1 MYEIIFLKN
10 NNKIEINADSVRFL
24 EDQLTIIRET
34 DENLIV
40 LDFLNKK
47 CLFTLKKEDIT
58 IEIKVL
64 NMEYKKVNNIID
76 LSYILET
83 EPDINNQ
90 IFIKYLGA

>member
-47 CLFTLKKEDIT
+47 CFFTLKKEDIT